1 MASFRMAAPAF
12 AGAAI
17 SFLTACA
24 GGPPPPATVA
34 PAPAAEAPAPAAPAA
49 APQTAA
55 VPAATGARALIGLTR
70 ENVVERFGPAGF
82 VRRDG
87 PAEVWRYRATECFLE
102 FFIYRD
108 AGGGQRVTHVDARN
122 FVGRPASPD
131 TCLARLVAEKRG

>member
-1 MASFRMAAPAF
+1 MVPFRMAAPAF

-17 SFLTACA
+17 LFLTACA
-24 GGPPPPATVA
+24 GSPPPPATVA
-34 PAPAAEAPAPAAPAA
+34 PAAEAPAPTAPAA
-49 APQTAA
+49 APQAA
-55 VPAATGARALIGLTR
+55 SVPAATGARALIGLTR
-70 ENVVERFGPAGF
+70 EGVTERFGPAGF

-108 AGGGQRVTHVDARN
+108 ADGGQRVTHVDARN
-122 FVGRPASPD
+122 FVGKQASAD